1 MFHLKWL
8 RVCDEGT
15 ATSCTCHVKHTDDP
29 FVLPMIGP
37 APALHRHST
46 AFTLTLYHILL
57 YSLRIAATT
66 SYVSSAFLARC
77 ALQLDEISIGALF
90 ESSGAH
96 IATICL
102 AASAQAPPQRQDPQ
116 AGSRLA
122 SWRPRRRA
130 FAHQASTGR
139 MQCAN
144 QARTKPRSRGAGTGR
159 KRRRGRGGVS

>member
-1 MFHLKWL
+1 MRARLHHAHAMSN
-8 RVCDEGT
+8 T
-15 ATSCTCHVKHTDDP
+15 HDP

-77 ALQLDEISIGALF
+77 ALQLDEISIGA
-90 ESSGAH
+90 H

-102 AASAQAPPQRQDPQ
+102 AASAQALPQRQDPK

-122 SWRPRRRA
+122 SWRPRRRP

-144 QARTKPRSRGAGTGR
+144 QASTKPRSWGAGTGR
-159 KRRRGRGGVS
+159 RRRRGRVV